1 VHVAETEA
9 PKTMVEW
16 LAGPVAGVAAAL
28 FTAGRKEAQLSEHT
42 RRLEALE
49 HGRSGIEAKIE
60 GVRAELRDD
69 VRLMRVELRE
79 DMSEIKAMVRR
90 LVPPLES

>member
-1 VHVAETEA
+1 MAETEA
-9 PKTMVEW
+9 PRTMMEW

-28 FTAGRKEAQLSEHT
+28 FTAGRKAAQLSEHT

-60 GVRAELRDD
+60 GVRSELRDD
-69 VRLMRVELRE
+69 VRMMRVEIRE

-90 LVPPLES
+90 LVPPLGA